1 MIVLD
6 TCVLS
11 EPLKPA
17 PSQAVVD
24 WLDNQVAESLTTTTI
39 NLAELLSGAAR
50 LPEGR
55 RKQRLAHDIEQTIQG
70 LFGQRILPF
79 DVDAALAYG
88 QIESLTRKS
97 GQPLSVADQQIAAI
111 AKSRNYTVA
120 TRDVTPFLAAGLTV
134 INPWGSSLP

>member
-17 PSQAVVD
+17 PNHAVVD

-39 NLAELLSGAAR
+39 TLAELLSGAAR
-50 LPEGR
+50 LPDGS

-134 INPWGSSLP
+134 INPWAS